1 MVVPSSQIREI
12 IKQNSKKMFPKK
24 KDSTDSLKSPLNKNS
39 EVRYILYNSQLMIHY

>member
-12 IKQNSKKMFPKK
+12 IKQNSKKMFPMK

-39 EVRYILYNSQLMIHY
+39 EVRYILLILYLMIPY